1 MDNLTQH
8 RMWLDDPVTESLINH
23 CDNHIKRLT
32 QQVFSIRRT
41 NPSLLPDLVAE
52 LELAT
57 AMRENITTGKFI
69 N

>member
-1 MDNLTQH
+1 MDNQTQH

-23 CDNHIKRLT
+23 FDNLIKRLT

-41 NPSLLPDLVAE
+41 NPSQLSDLVAE

-57 AMRENITTGKFI
+57 ALRETVTSGKFL